1 MVLDG
6 RVGRYLLANFE
17 GASAPRRHRVGAEP
31 PQAGHV
37 HVLASADEVV
47 PEKAA
52 IGAGGA
58 RLGLDVAL
66 RKVHGDVAEERLRPR
81 EVGLTD
87 VGVGEVVGGLGRV
100 VGARWHEV
108 EDTLDVRG
116 GPRPQTL
123 GRMGVAQRRPD
134 ARLERAEVALGNGV
148 LVLRVG
154 DRLGV
159 QLNELGRHGLHL
171 GAVEARLVVR
181 VPAGDA
187 AVAQPVL
194 DPPLKVLER
203 GAELSR

>member
-1 MVLDG
+1 
-6 RVGRYLLANFE
+6 
-17 GASAPRRHRVGAEP
+17 
-31 PQAGHV
+31 
-37 HVLASADEVV
+37 
-47 PEKAA
+47 
-52 IGAGGA
+52 
-58 RLGLDVAL
+58 
-66 RKVHGDVAEERLRPR
+66 
-81 EVGLTD
+81 
-87 VGVGEVVGGLGRV
+87 
-100 VGARWHEV
+100 
-108 EDTLDVRG
+108 
-116 GPRPQTL
+116 
-123 GRMGVAQRRPD
+123 MGVAQRRPD